1 MGTQAGRSCERVH
14 NLQVPEFQS
23 FAPQTFDFASFA
35 LKLSSVLHV
44 FGEEHV
50 APRLKRG
57 SQNERV
63 IKRETM
69 RCRKG
74 KTSLVQPMVHRH
86 RRAKNFGDVCQRS
99 GYIIP

>member
-1 MGTQAGRSCERVH
+1 MGTQAGRSSERVH
-14 NLQVPEFQS
+14 NLHIPE
-23 FAPQTFDFASFA
+23 PRTFASFA

-44 FGEEHV
+44 FGEKHV
-50 APRLKRG
+50 ASRLKRG

-74 KTSLVQPMVHRH
+74 KTSLVQLMVHRH

-99 GYIIP
+99 GDISP